1 MVPAIQHFHVFLAV
15 CEEGGFGAAA
25 RRLHITQPAVSY
37 RISELERLLGV
48 EVFERPRRP
57 LILTAAGRELLSV
70 CKGTLTELQRR
81 VRGLPDGGAHA
92 DEPIRIAA
100 SGAIGRFVLFPIL
113 LRPAFRSL
121 PYRLLFRHP
130 DEILRLVETGASD
143 LGFVYE
149 TRATTSLQFHEACRE
164 EFVLVRAPDLPLPG
178 EDIDALAS
186 APFVTYEECDYV
198 FGRWFDAVFGA
209 QPTGIRSAS
218 HFDRLEEV
226 LAMTRLGRGLTVVPD
241 HAVRDDLAAGR
252 LVRVDVEGRR
262 CLNPDY
268 LVTRPGYRMRP
279 EVEAILAALSREG

>member
-130 DEILRLVETGASD
+130 DKILRLVETGASD

-149 TRATTSLQFHEACRE
+149 TQGHHHPPVPRGVPRGVRPRARPGPPVAGRRHRRAGLRLPRSSRTRSATTSSGGGSTPSSA
-164 EFVLVRAPDLPLPG
+164 RAH
-178 EDIDALAS
+178 
-186 APFVTYEECDYV
+186 
-198 FGRWFDAVFGA
+198 
-209 QPTGIRSAS
+209 PTGIRSAS

-252 LVRVDVEGRR
+252 LVRVDVEGR
-262 CLNPDY
+262 
-268 LVTRPGYRMRP
+268 G
-279 EVEAILAALSREG
+279 SR